1 MYGFM
6 EKLLGKIS
14 LFNSHYL
21 LAFFGGFDWVDLI
34 ILIGVGYAAV
44 RGAQLGA
51 AVQLGSYG
59 GFWVGLFLGAAV
71 GPRIAAQINSQFL
84 RTTVLL
90 LIVFGFASIIGGIG
104 RHLGGML
111 STRLS
116 RVHLSNLNSSV
127 GGGVAVVATLLV
139 VWVVSSVA
147 VNLPFAGLSQ
157 QVAQSEIVRTITKV
171 MPPAPSVFSR
181 IQAFVNSAGFPAVF
195 ASVPPAISGPVNLPT
210 QAAVSQVSSEVQN
223 SVVKIEGIGCGQIQE
238 GSGFVVS
245 PNEVVTNAHVVA
257 GTGNISIFDS
267 AGQHPA
273 VVVAF
278 NPELDIAIL
287 RTTSLT
293 DAPLTIDPTVSS
305 RGGMGV
311 VLGYPGGGP
320 LTTSSAGVMD
330 AFTAQGRDIY
340 NRNITDRLVYELEAI
355 IRPGN
360 SGGPIVNMSGQVIG
374 VVFSRSTTNP
384 DVGFALAMP
393 AVLKQISAASSS
405 DASVST
411 GACAA

>member
-1 MYGFM
+1 MF
-6 EKLLGKIS
+6 
-14 LFNSHYL
+14 
-21 LAFFGGFDWVDLI
+21 LAFIGGFDWVDLL
-34 ILIGVGYAAV
+34 ILIGVGYAAI

-59 GFWVGLFLGAAV
+59 GFWIGLLLGAVVA
-71 GPRIAAQINSQFL
+71 PRLVTHINSQYL
-84 RTTVLL
+84 RTVVLL
-90 LIVFGFASIIGGIG
+90 LVFFGCASVVGGLG
-104 RHLGGML
+104 RHLGGIIGAKL
-111 STRLS
+111 SK
-116 RVHLSNLNSSV
+116 VHLAGLNSSI

-139 VWVVSSVA
+139 VWVMSSIA
-147 VNLPFAGLSQ
+147 VNLPFAAVSD
-157 QVAQSEIVRTITKV
+157 QVAQSRIVKTITKA
-171 MPPAPSVFSR
+171 MPPAPSIFSR
-181 IQAFVNSAGFPAVF
+181 IQAFVNSEGFPAVF
-195 ASVPPAISGPVNLPT
+195 ASLPPTISGPVDLPS
-210 QAAVSQVSSEVQN
+210 QAALDQVVSKVQS

-273 VVVAF
+273 VVVLF
-278 NPELDIAIL
+278 NPELDIAVL
-287 RTTSLT
+287 RTSGL
-293 DAPLTIDPTVSS
+293 LDPTLPIDASVAS
-305 RGGMGV
+305 RGQMGV

-330 AFTAQGRDIY
+330 TFTAQGRDIY
-340 NRNITDRLVYELEAI
+340 NQNITDRLVYELEAI

-360 SGGPIVNMSGQVIG
+360 SGGPIVNMSGQAIG

-393 AVLKQISAASSS
+393 AVQKQISLAANST
-405 DASVST
+405 AQVST

>member
-1 MYGFM
+1 MIHSHFWFFAFWAGFNW
-6 EKLLGKIS
+6 I
-14 LFNSHYL
+14 
-21 LAFFGGFDWVDLI
+21 DLV

-59 GFWVGLFLGAAV
+59 GFWAGLLIGAFVAPKVAV
-71 GPRIAAQINSQFL
+71 LINSQFI
-84 RTTVLL
+84 RTVVLL
-90 LIVFGFASIIGGIG
+90 LVFFGFASIVGGMG
-104 RHLGGML
+104 RHLGGVVG
-111 STRLS
+111 SKLS
-116 RVHLSNLNSSV
+116 RVHLAGLNSSI

-139 VWVVSSVA
+139 VWIMSSIV
-147 VNLPFAGLSQ
+147 VNLPFANLSS
-157 QVAQSEIVRTITKV
+157 QVAQSEIVKTITKT
-171 MPPAPSVFSR
+171 MPPAPSLFSR
-181 IQAFVNSAGFPAVF
+181 IQAFVNSEGFPAVF
-195 ASVPPAISGPVNLPT
+195 ASLPPTVAGPVTLPSQT
-210 QAAVSQVSSEVQN
+210 SVNHVVAAVQA

-245 PNEVVTNAHVVA
+245 PDEVVTNAHVVA
-257 GTGNISIFDS
+257 GTHNISIFDS
-267 AGQHPA
+267 SGQHPA
-273 VVVAF
+273 VVVSF

-287 RTTSLT
+287 KTSNLP
-293 DAPLTIDPTVSS
+293 DAPLQIDSS
-305 RGGMGV
+305 VATRGEMGV

-340 NRNITDRLVYELEAI
+340 NQSITNRLVYELEAI

-360 SGGPIVNMSGQVIG
+360 SGGPIVNLSGKVIG

-393 AVLKQISAASSS
+393 AVSQQISTAGSSNQ
-405 DASVST
+405 AVST